1 MTQSENIKR
10 YRDGTLPELVTIP
23 VAAEIIGI
31 GRENVREY
39 CERRINPLPHR
50 KAGARYL
57 VEVAALQPYYR
68 QLQQSQLND
77 YQGGTHD

>member
-1 MTQSENIKR
+1 MTQSKNIKR

-39 CERRINPLPHR
+39 CERRINPLPSR
-50 KAGARYL
+50 KVGNRTYIA
-57 VEVAALQPYYR
+57 
-68 QLQQSQLND
+68 LND
-77 YQGGTHD
+77 IQEFVKGVYV